1 MTILIIDDE
10 PQIRQVL
17 RVMFQAQGYQTVEA
31 ANGADGLV
39 ATFTTNPDCIVL
51 DIGLPDLSGIEVLQ
65 SIRRHSEVAVI
76 MLTIHDDEQEKVRAL
91 DGGADDYITKPFG
104 ARELMARVR
113 VALRHRISAAPPSI
127 VKVGALAMDFER
139 HLVERDG
146 ISLHLT
152 PIEYDLLHAL
162 ATNLGRVLT
171 QSHLLK
177 QVWGEATGSEDVH
190 YLRIYIGHLRKKI
203 EEDPTQPQV
212 ILTEPGVGYRMVEPE
227 EPATEG

>member
-91 DGGADDYITKPFG
+91 DGGGRRLYHETLWRSRTDGTRAS
-104 ARELMARVR
+104 R
-113 VALRHRISAAPPSI
+113 AAP
-127 VKVGALAMDFER
+127 
-139 HLVERDG
+139 
-146 ISLHLT
+146 
-152 PIEYDLLHAL
+152 
-162 ATNLGRVLT
+162 
-171 QSHLLK
+171 SH
-177 QVWGEATGSEDVH
+177 
-190 YLRIYIGHLRKKI
+190 
-203 EEDPTQPQV
+203 
-212 ILTEPGVGYRMVEPE
+212 
-227 EPATEG
+227 